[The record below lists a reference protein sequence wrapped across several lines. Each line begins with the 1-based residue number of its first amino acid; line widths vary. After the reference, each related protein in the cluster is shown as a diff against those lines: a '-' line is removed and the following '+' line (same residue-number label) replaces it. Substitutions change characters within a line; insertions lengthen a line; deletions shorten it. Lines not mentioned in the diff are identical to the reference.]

1 MNDSMAEVDIVLRIV
16 LCVIVAY
23 KNVDFEAVKINLADA
38 DTFGGVPV
46 PVQ

>member
-1 MNDSMAEVDIVLRIV
+1 MNDSMAEVDIVLRV
-16 LCVIVAY
+16 VFSVVVAHE
-23 KNVDFEAVKINLADA
+23 NVDVEAVKINLADA